1 MERRVVITGI
11 GAITPVGNHIEETW
25 KNLVEGNCGIDF
37 IQGWDEYELPVKVAG
52 QIKNFDQSEY
62 ELDKGLA
69 RRSDRFCLYAMAAA
83 SDAMKD
89 SGLKSGEN
97 IDPERLGVYIGS
109 GIGGMDTFVNQT
121 KVMLEEGLHRI
132 SPFFVP
138 MMISN
143 IASGNVAISHN
154 AQGVCLPVV
163 TACATGTHAAGEAF
177 RAIKHGYADAIITGG
192 AEASVHPLAI
202 AGFANSK
209 ALSRS
214 EDPKRASMPF
224 SADRHGFVIAEGA
237 GMMIFEE
244 LESAKKR
251 GAKI

>member
-1 MERRVVITGI
+1 MGHPSRTTKKKMEQRVVITGI
-11 GAITPVGNHIEETW
+11 GAITPVGNHVADTW

-37 IQGWDEYELPVKVAG
+37 IKGYDEYNLPVKVAG

-62 ELDKGLA
+62 ELNAGLA
-69 RRSDRFCLYAMAAA
+69 RRSDRFCVYAMAAA

-89 SGLKSGEN
+89 AGLVSGEN
-97 IDPERLGVYIGS
+97 VEAERLGVYIGS
-109 GIGGMDTFVNQT
+109 GIGGMETFVNQT
-121 KVMLEEGLHRI
+121 KVMLEEGVGRI

-163 TACATGTHAAGEAF
+163 TACATGTHAAGEAY

-192 AEASVHPLAI
+192 AEASVHPLSI
-202 AGFANSK
+202 GGFANSCDCDP
-209 ALSRS
+209 ADYGAADAVCWWRS
-214 EDPKRASMPF
+214 DRLHRLRSGDPRRA
-224 SADRHGFVIAEGA
+224 
-237 GMMIFEE
+237 
-244 LESAKKR
+244 
-251 GAKI
+251 